1 MTDQQEPARVLVVDD
16 TDAARFIK
24 AQVLR
29 RAGFLVMEAR
39 TGTEALARAKTFR
52 PDVAVLDVN
61 LPDIHG
67 LEVCRRLKE
76 EASTPTIQVLQ
87 VSQTAIT
94 DTDRARGLDAGA
106 DMYLIDPIGPPVL
119 VATVRSLLRIRRTE
133 ALLSLALEREREARE
148 EAEHANRMKDN
159 FVAMVSHELRTPLNA
174 MSGWIWQLRQGHL
187 TEEHRQR
194 ALEVLERNAKV
205 QAQLIDDLLDA
216 SRMSTGKLEIELRP
230 VSLPPIV
237 KAAVEAALESPVNKR
252 KRVAVHV
259 SRCDEPIVVMG
270 DPARLQQ
277 VIINIVN
284 NAVQFT
290 PQDGVVDVS
299 CSLEDGHA
307 VIRVRDNGV
316 GIDPAFLPH
325 VFERFRQARA
335 LGTGPERGLG
345 LGLAIVQH
353 LTARHGGE
361 VKLES
366 AGIGL
371 GTTCT
376 ITLPVLDANAARP
389 DEPAKSEPASLHG
402 LRLLV
407 VEDDPDAR
415 DALLSILEGYG
426 AAVVGAE
433 TGASA
438 EAIAVGANFDVLV
451 SDVGLPDFS
460 GSDLVRRLRASGQPF
475 PAVAVTAFAT
485 AEERRRLM
493 ADGFQAHVAKPID
506 PERLAQAVVASLKS
520 RP

>member
-1 MTDQQEPARVLVVDD
+1 MNDQHEPARVLVVDD
-16 TDAARFIK
+16 NDAARFIK

-29 RAGFLVMEAR
+29 RAGFLVVEAR
-39 TGTEALARAKTFR
+39 TGSEGLARAKTFL

-67 LEVCRRLKE
+67 LEVCRRLKQ
-76 EASTPTIQVLQ
+76 EASSPAIQVLQ
-87 VSQTAIT
+87 VSQTAVT
-94 DTDRARGLDAGA
+94 DADRARGLDSGA

-133 ALLSLALEREREARE
+133 AALAAALEREREARE

-174 MSGWIWQLRQGHL
+174 MSGWIWQLRQGHF
-187 TEEHRQR
+187 TQEDRER

-230 VSLPPIV
+230 VNLQPIV
-237 KAAVEAALESPVNKR
+237 KTAVEVALSSPVNKR
-252 KRVAVHV
+252 KRVSVDVRV
-259 SRCDEPIVVMG
+259 SDGPIVVMG
-270 DPARLQQ
+270 DAARLQQ
-277 VIINIVN
+277 VTINLVN
-284 NAVQFT
+284 NAIQFT
-290 PQDGVVDVS
+290 PQNGAVEVS
-299 CSLEDGHA
+299 SGIENGRA
-307 VIRVRDNGV
+307 VIRVRDNGA

-353 LTARHGGE
+353 LIARHGGD

-376 ITLPVLDANAARP
+376 VTLPALDASTASL
-389 DEPAKSEPASLHG
+389 DEPVKAAPASLHG

-415 DALLSILEGYG
+415 DALLSILEGYC

-438 EAIAVGANFDVLV
+438 EAIATCENFDVLV

-460 GSDLVRRLRASGQPF
+460 GSDLVRRLRAAGQLF

-506 PERLAQAVVASLKS
+506 PERLAQAVVTAARL
-520 RP
+520 R